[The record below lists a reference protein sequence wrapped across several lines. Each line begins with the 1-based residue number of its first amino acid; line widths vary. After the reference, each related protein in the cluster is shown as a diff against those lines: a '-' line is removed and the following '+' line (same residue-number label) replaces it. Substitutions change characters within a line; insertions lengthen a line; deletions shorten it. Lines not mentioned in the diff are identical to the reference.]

1 MENLDVIKTA
11 DVWSSSAD
19 TVFAPHSEAEYQRFV
34 TLLDRLIDEV
44 GENESHP
51 LASLMEIVGVIIE
64 NTKTS
69 VYLNCALNSRV
80 FLREVNS
87 VVFNHRILFQRNSS
101 ARQSAVAAQ
110 DLTGQAAPLT
120 ASRSSAKAR
129 VRKKVD

>member
-1 MENLDVIKTA
+1 
-11 DVWSSSAD
+11 
-19 TVFAPHSEAEYQRFV
+19 
-34 TLLDRLIDEV
+34 
-44 GENESHP
+44 
-51 LASLMEIVGVIIE
+51 MEIVGVLIE

-69 VYLNCALNSRV
+69 VYLNCQLNSRV